1 MNPNSKS
8 EILLKTTQRTTNRAH
23 LISSSI
29 IVTQIIAIIAAVEF
43 CIMLAF
49 YYFEVKFESHVLEA
63 FTNAFILSFLSSPLL
78 YIWVIRPFVKAREVA
93 EKNALQLALYDPL
106 THLPNRRFLEG
117 RLQHVINMCKRG
129 RSVGAML
136 LLDLDHFKPINDQHG
151 HQAGDLVLREI
162 AVRLKALVRE
172 TDLAARLGGDEFVVL
187 MSDCS
192 DDRDKMSASAT
203 ILARKIRN
211 SITAPILFSTIELKI
226 SVSIGIRLIH
236 YDPDN
241 TSEDSQFILQ
251 DADKAMYQAKK
262 SGRGKVILFS

>member
-1 MNPNSKS
+1 MNPNSES
-8 EILLKTTQRTTNRAH
+8 AFLLKSTQRTTSRAH
-23 LISSSI
+23 LISNSI

-63 FTNAFILSFLSSPLL
+63 LTNAFILSFLSSPLL
-78 YIWVIRPFVKAREVA
+78 YIWVIRPLVQAREA
-93 EKNALQLALYDPL
+93 AKTYALQHALYDPL
-106 THLPNRRFLEG
+106 THLPNRRLLEG

-129 RSVGAML
+129 RAVGALL

-151 HQAGDLVLREI
+151 HHAGDLVLREI

-172 TDLAARLGGDEFVVL
+172 TDLAARIGGDEFVVL
-187 MSDCS
+187 MSDSS

-203 ILARKIRN
+203 ILAKRVRN
-211 SITAPILFSTIELKI
+211 SIVAPILFGTIELKI

-241 TSEDSQFILQ
+241 TSEDSKFILQ
-251 DADKAMYQAKK
+251 DADKAMYRAKK
-262 SGRGKVILFS
+262 SGRGQVILFS

>member
-1 MNPNSKS
+1 MG
-8 EILLKTTQRTTNRAH
+8 
-23 LISSSI
+23 
-29 IVTQIIAIIAAVEF
+29 
-43 CIMLAF
+43 
-49 YYFEVKFESHVLEA
+49 
-63 FTNAFILSFLSSPLL
+63 
-78 YIWVIRPFVKAREVA
+78 
-93 EKNALQLALYDPL
+93 DP
-106 THLPNRRFLEG
+106 
-117 RLQHVINMCKRG
+117 
-129 RSVGAML
+129 
-136 LLDLDHFKPINDQHG
+136 
-151 HQAGDLVLREI
+151 VLREI
-162 AVRLKALVRE
+162 AARLKALVRE

-187 MSDCS
+187 MSDFS

-203 ILARKIRN
+203 ILAKKIRN